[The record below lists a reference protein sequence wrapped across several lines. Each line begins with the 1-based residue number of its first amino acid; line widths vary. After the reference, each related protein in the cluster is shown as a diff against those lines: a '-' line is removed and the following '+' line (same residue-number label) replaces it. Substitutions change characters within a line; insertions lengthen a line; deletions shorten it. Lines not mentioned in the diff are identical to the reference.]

1 MTRTTDDPR
10 ERAQGI
16 PRWSLVLLI
25 ATVGVTSLTFCYLL
39 HDGASSWLYA
49 RAYSDFSTA
58 DAAAADAADDYLG
71 LVTRAD
77 STTAQSDALEAV
89 ADPAY
94 AGADAATAL
103 AEASD
108 EFATTLA
115 DAPDGEL
122 APFVGVIPPAKHT
135 VPAWDRYADAAELL
149 ESRELRLA
157 EIAEFEA
164 ASREIASAR
173 ALALDSQEAIFAGL
187 AATGEQ
193 AIADHPSA
201 TYRSRIGVQHAI
213 DQSGEGWTYAHD
225 SASAFSATVLAID
238 ELRASHAAEEAR
250 RLEPEYPVRAEI
262 EAFARS
268 IAGGVN
274 LDFVWAHEVNGLSS
288 DEWYSG
294 TAEFLPSD
302 GGWGTIS
309 LTHSVSD
316 NWSDDINAKAVV
328 VHEVGHTQAI
338 RPTCEPLFSGSEFA
352 GDHEMWATAWAIGM
366 GYDVPGSGIE
376 AYGRPSDAQIAVA
389 SGCR

>member
-10 ERAQGI
+10 ETARGI
-16 PRWSLVLLI
+16 PRWSVVLLI
-25 ATVGVTSLTFCYLL
+25 ATVGAASLTFGYLV
-39 HDGASSWLYA
+39 HDGVSSWLYA
-49 RAYSDFSTA
+49 RAFSDFGTA
-58 DAAAADAADDYLG
+58 DAAATDAADDYLG
-71 LVTRAD
+71 LVTRAHA
-77 STTAQSDALEAV
+77 TTAQSDALEAV

-94 AGADAATAL
+94 AGADAVTAL
-103 AEASD
+103 VEASD
-108 EFATTLA
+108 VLAAKVA
-115 DAPDGEL
+115 DAPDGEP
-122 APFVGVIPPAKHT
+122 APLVGIVTPARHA
-135 VPAWDRYADAAELL
+135 VPAWERYADAAELL

-173 ALALDSQEAIFAGL
+173 TLALDAQEAIFAGL
-187 AATGEQ
+187 AAAGEQ
-193 AIADHPSA
+193 ALVDHPSA

-213 DQSGEGWTYAHD
+213 VQSGAGWSYAQD
-225 SASAFSATVLAID
+225 SASAFSATVVAID

-250 RLEPEYPVRAEI
+250 RLEPDYPVRAEI

-274 LDFVWAHEVNGLSS
+274 LDFVWAYEVNGLSS
-288 DEWYSG
+288 DEWFSG
-294 TAEFLPSD
+294 TAEFLPTD

-316 NWSDDINAKAVV
+316 NWGGDINAKAVV

-338 RPTCEPLFSGSEFA
+338 RPTCEPLFTGPEFA

-366 GYDVPGSGIE
+366 GYDVAGSGIE

-389 SGCR
+389 SACR